1 MSVLYNRYGV
11 SFLKVKGPG
20 YDIEHPIILAPK
32 LKKCRVTPLWSKG
45 PMIFQHNLYRIP
57 LLEIKGP
64 GCGIDLPPILVPNL
78 KKEEK

>member
-1 MSVLYNRYGV
+1 
-11 SFLKVKGPG
+11 
-20 YDIEHPIILAPK
+20 
-32 LKKCRVTPLWSKG
+32 
-45 PMIFQHNLYRIP
+45 MIFQHNLYRIP